1 MSTKQHNAP
10 LPIRP
15 APDPVDRE
23 FEALLSEPFARV
35 WSPPEGQPLATTRL
49 RDRLLGRVAASRAS
63 EAVMYT
69 AYRRRIQ
76 CEDLGG
82 GHATAQTLYRAQE
95 GSALRAGEPL
105 RARLIELAAG
115 ARLTPDSLGE
125 EAQLQTRHREWL
137 VMSGQV
143 ALDGEL
149 LGQRDYHVR
158 PTGHPTPTLFSEAGA
173 LIFLR
178 ESEQPVAEGDSPMT
192 VRDAD
197 AGWPDFAPGIQRRVL
212 WQRDGQAAMLYYA
225 QAGAQVPQ
233 HSHGH
238 DEECLMLQGELF
250 LDDMLLQTGDYQVAP
265 AGTGHRITETD
276 TGVVIYAHGDLDLQ
290 FTG

>member
-1 MSTKQHNAP
+1 MSNHRHNTP
-10 LPIRP
+10 LPIQP

-23 FEALLSEPFARV
+23 FETLLSEPFAKA
-35 WSPPEGQPLATTRL
+35 WAQPEGQLAGMQLL
-49 RDRLLGRVAASRAS
+49 RDRLLGRVAASHAA
-63 EAVMYT
+63 EAVMHT
-69 AYRRRIQ
+69 AYRQRLKP
-76 CEDLGG
+76 EVLGAG
-82 GHATAQTLYRAQE
+82 ATSQTLYLAQE
-95 GSALRAGEPL
+95 GRPLRAGEPL

-115 ARLTPDSLGE
+115 ARLTPDGLGPE
-125 EAQLQTRHREWL
+125 SQLQTRHREWL
-137 VMSGQV
+137 VMSGDV
-143 ALDGEL
+143 ALGGAL
-149 LGQRDYHVR
+149 LGQRDYHVT
-158 PTGHPTPTLFSEAGA
+158 PTGHATPTLFSTDGA
-173 LIFLR
+173 LVFLR
-178 ESEQPVAEGDSPMT
+178 ESEQPTAATDAPVT
-192 VRDAD
+192 VRDAE

-238 DEECLMLQGELF
+238 DEECLMLQGDLF
-250 LDDMLLQTGDYQVAP
+250 LDDLLLQTGDYQVAP